1 MDFSKYKFACTQVG
15 ALMSNSK
22 AKWSEQA
29 GKDLD
34 KYNNKMIRGEKL
46 SPAEEEKFLKRLE
59 QQKACAENKIILSE
73 GTKELLRSIYL
84 SEVYGTRYKLLS
96 PIPSEGVPQMVRGIK
111 TEGDCLLLLSQVD
124 GRPYYKY
131 KKHIENDW
139 LTGIL
144 DVLDAPNLESATR
157 IIDIKSSVDA
167 ESFFGKKESPFTPA
181 NKFQAQCYM
190 DITGKE
196 VAEITHCLVG
206 YSDETVEEQYQLLK
220 DKMCPDGVETK
231 EFFSKWDK
239 VESDLRYSF
248 LPAEVRVVG
257 IKIYR
262 DEDVISEIHDTITA
276 CREWMNNY
284 HKEHQSFKSTRYI
297 NAEEDNS

>member
-15 ALMSNSK
+15 SLMSNSK

-34 KYNNKMIRGEKL
+34 KFNRKIIRGEKL
-46 SPAEEEKFLKRLE
+46 SPDDEEKYQKRLS
-59 QQKACAENKIILSE
+59 QQRACADNKIILAE
-73 GTKELLRSIYL
+73 GTKKLLRSIYL

-96 PIPSEGVPQMVRGIK
+96 PLPSEGIPQMIHGIK
-111 TEGDCLLLLSQVD
+111 TEGDCLSLLSMVD
-124 GRPYYKY
+124 GKQYYKY
-131 KKHIENDW
+131 KKPVSNDW

-157 IIDIKSSVDA
+157 IIDIKSSVSA
-167 ESFFGKKESPFTPA
+167 ETFFGKKESPFTPG
-181 NKFQAQCYM
+181 NKFQAQCYL

-206 YSDETVEEQYQLLK
+206 YSDETIQEQYQLLK
-220 DKMCPDGVETK
+220 DKICPSGETD
-231 EFFSKWDK
+231 EFFRKWEK
-239 VESDLRYSF
+239 AERDLRYSY
-248 LPAEVRVVG
+248 LPADVRVVG

-262 DEDVISEIHDTITA
+262 DEDTIAEIHETITA

-284 HKEHQSFKSTRYI
+284 HQEHQSFKSTRYI
-297 NAEEDNS
+297 NVEEDNS